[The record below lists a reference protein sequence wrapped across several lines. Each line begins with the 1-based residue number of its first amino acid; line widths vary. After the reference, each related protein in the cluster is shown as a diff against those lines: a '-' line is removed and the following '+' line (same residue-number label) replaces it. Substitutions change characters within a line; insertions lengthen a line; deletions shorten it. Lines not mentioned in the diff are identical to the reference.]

1 VERPTTRSIALRV
14 PLDEVWGA
22 LTDPARLSEWFGVRA
37 EIDPRPGGAVRFDG
51 PGEAVRR
58 GLVETADPPR
68 RLVFRWRTLRG
79 SPAELVAGRVS
90 TVEFLLEPN
99 GEGTN
104 LVVTESPGILTASE
118 AGS

>member
-1 VERPTTRSIALRV
+1 MDRPITRSIALRV
-14 PLDEVWGA
+14 PPGEVWGA
-22 LTDPARLSEWFGVRA
+22 LTDPDRLSEWFGVRA
-37 EIDPRPGGAVRFDG
+37 EIDPRPGGAVHFNG
-51 PGEAVRR
+51 PEGAVRR

-68 RLVFRWRTLRG
+68 RLVFRWRILRG

-90 TVEFLLEPN
+90 TVEFLLEPD
-99 GEGTN
+99 GEVTN